1 MIRHLVAG
9 CVGVQ
14 YVDVDIRRGDK
25 IIPERLTRLRAAVTL
40 PFRIDHR
47 HPDGILD
54 DGILGVEP
62 QPSLTIFTVHI
73 LA

>member
-1 MIRHLVAG
+1 MSMWIFAG
-9 CVGVQ
+9 AIKLSQ
-14 YVDVDIRRGDK
+14 NAA
-25 IIPERLTRLRAAVTL
+25 RLRAAVTFL
-40 PFRIDHR
+40 RIDHR